1 MNSVAKYTTKKAIQ
15 EALTFMW
22 SRFNLLNFVQLSD
35 TLLIITEPS
44 KPAPVSLFSPS
55 PSMHLLSIEELL
67 GSYEWDID
75 LWNL

>member
-15 EALTFMW
+15 EALTFTY
-22 SRFNLLNFVQLSD
+22 SRFNPLNSVQLSG

-55 PSMHLLSIEELL
+55 RSLRLLSIEELL

-75 LWNL
+75 LRNL